1 MLCYSGYSL
10 FQDDAQVKDTRF
22 IFVFALSNSAD
33 PEPGT
38 GYSELR
44 YLSKVVFTLVPNEY
58 RIQPA
63 VTKTMGLFP
72 FCVQQEARIL
82 LRSGTKLEGSGA
94 VQSVNC
100 KAFSSTP
107 QKPTSNQ
114 NLFSSS
120 SLLKVIM
127 CSSHE

>member
-58 RIQPA
+58 RIRIQPA

-72 FCVQQEARIL
+72 FCVQQEARLL
-82 LRSGTKLEGSGA
+82 LRSGTKLEGRGA
-94 VQSVNC
+94 VEC
-100 KAFSSTP
+100 E
-107 QKPTSNQ
+107 
-114 NLFSSS
+114 L
-120 SLLKVIM
+120 
-127 CSSHE
+127 

>member
-1 MLCYSGYSL
+1 M
-10 FQDDAQVKDTRF
+10 
-22 IFVFALSNSAD
+22 FALSNSAD

-44 YLSKVVFTLVPNEY
+44 YLTLKVVFTLVPNEY

-63 VTKTMGLFP
+63 VTETMGLFP

-94 VQSVNC
+94 VLSVNC

>member
-1 MLCYSGYSL
+1 M
-10 FQDDAQVKDTRF
+10 
-22 IFVFALSNSAD
+22 
-33 PEPGT
+33 
-38 GYSELR
+38 
-44 YLSKVVFTLVPNEY
+44 FTLVPNEY

-63 VTKTMGLFP
+63 VTETMGLFP

-82 LRSGTKLEGSGA
+82 LRLGTKLEGSGA
-94 VQSVNC
+94 VLSVNC